1 MGDPAPGGS
10 SQAGAAI
17 DALRRELER
26 HNHAYYV
33 LDAPMIPDAE
43 YDRLFHELVALE
55 AAHPEWADP
64 ASPTQRV
71 GGAAVG
77 AFGQVRHV
85 VPMLSLQ
92 NAFDNQDVAG
102 FDRRVRE
109 AAGAAGLDVSLLRY
123 CAELKFDGLA
133 VSLLYVDGRFVQGAT
148 RGDGQVGEDVT
159 ANLRTIR
166 AIALQLKGPVPK
178 RLEVRGEVLMFRRD
192 FDRLNQAQS
201 SRGDKPFVN
210 PRNAAA
216 GSLRQLDPAL
226 TAQRPLRFFAY
237 GVG

>member
-1 MGDPAPGGS
+1 M
-10 SQAGAAI
+10 QTGAAI
-17 DALRRELER
+17 AALRRELER

-33 LDAPMIPDAE
+33 LDAPSIPDAE

-64 ASPTQRV
+64 MSPTQRV

-92 NAFDNQDVAG
+92 NAFDDQDVAG

-109 AAGAAGLDVSLLRY
+109 AAADAGLDVAQLRY

-133 VSLLYVDGRFVQGAT
+133 VSLLYIDGRFVQGAT

-159 ANLRTIR
+159 ANLRTVR
-166 AIALQLKGPVPK
+166 AIALQLQGPVPK

-192 FDRLNQAQS
+192 FDRLNQTQAE
-201 SRGDKPFVN
+201 RGDKPFVN

-216 GSLRQLDPAL
+216 GG
-226 TAQRPLRFFAY
+226 
-237 GVG
+237 GVA